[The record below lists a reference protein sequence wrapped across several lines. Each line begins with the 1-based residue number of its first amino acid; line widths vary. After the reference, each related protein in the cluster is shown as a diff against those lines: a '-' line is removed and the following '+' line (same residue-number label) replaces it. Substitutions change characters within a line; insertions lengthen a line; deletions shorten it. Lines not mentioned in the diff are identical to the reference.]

1 MKTHKIIQTTIC
13 MKANKLGKT
22 SILLAATELVTS
34 STLHLLVRVIYMLF
48 NTQLNSINS
57 IFPFYQVSK
66 LKHKSQ
72 LYNYIFSLLTAWLQS
87 KPLLIRSYM
96 FALVKPWYLGCNH
109 RLHLYQNILIFFFN
123 LMVVRACKGESILI
137 PYPSN
142 TLFNCFFFLSFFSF
156 VCKLSFWS
164 SLAFK
169 IIDKSKFISYASSDN
184 TKRVVIVLQDGF
196 SSLK

>member
-1 MKTHKIIQTTIC
+1 

-142 TLFNCFFFLSFFSF
+142 TLFNCFLFVLFVNFLFG
-156 VCKLSFWS
+156 LHW
-164 SLAFK
+164 LLRLL
-169 IIDKSKFISYASSDN
+169 IN
-184 TKRVVIVLQDGF
+184 LN
-196 SSLK
+196 L

>member
-1 MKTHKIIQTTIC
+1 MKTHKIIHTTIC

-34 STLHLLVRVIYMLF
+34 STLHLLVRVINMLL

-109 RLHLYQNILIFFFN
+109 RLHLYQNILIFFLQLN
-123 LMVVRACKGESILI
+123 GRKGMQRWIHPHPLSKQH
-137 PYPSN
+137 
-142 TLFNCFFFLSFFSF
+142 TLQLFFFLSFFSF

-164 SLAFK
+164 SLAVK
-169 IIDKSKFISYASSDN
+169 IIDKSKCISYASSDN

>member
-1 MKTHKIIQTTIC
+1 MKTHKIIHTTIC

-57 IFPFYQVSK
+57 IVPFYQVSK

-123 LMVVRACKGESILI
+123 LMVVRACKGHIFEKSILI
-137 PYPSN
+137 PYQSN
-142 TLFNCFFFLSFFSF
+142 TLFNCFFSFIF
-156 VCKLSFWS
+156 
-164 SLAFK
+164 
-169 IIDKSKFISYASSDN
+169 
-184 TKRVVIVLQDGF
+184 
-196 SSLK
+196 

>member
-1 MKTHKIIQTTIC
+1 

-57 IFPFYQVSK
+57 IVPFYQVSK

-96 FALVKPWYLGCNH
+96 FALVKPWYLGCHH

-123 LMVVRACKGESILI
+123 LMVVRACKGATFLFLSKQH
-137 PYPSN
+137 
-142 TLFNCFFFLSFFSF
+142 TLQLFFFLSFFSF

-164 SLAFK
+164 SLAVK